1 MGAQLDPREAK
12 MATDVFAWFLNVST
26 SVLIVFVNKVL
37 MDPKMGY
44 KFVFATTLCAFHFLA
59 CGASVRIMEAVGIG
73 KRAVMPLKDCLLF
86 AVIASVSIAS
96 LNLSLLVN
104 SVGFYQISKLLI
116 IPFVCLVE
124 FAWFNRTFTGPMVG
138 SILVVVVGVAVVT
151 VTDVSMNGLGLVI
164 AAVSV
169 VTSGL
174 QQIMCGAIQRRLGL
188 TSNQLL
194 SNTAPVQGLMLLA
207 VGPFVDQLLTRHWIG
222 SYDFNVPALN
232 CLFWS
237 CAVAVLVNIS
247 QFMCLG
253 RFSAVTF
260 QVLGHTKTVLVLI
273 CGWLYLGDVITNRK
287 LAGMILAVFGMAL
300 YGYFNSLAPA
310 PKAPPQPVAGADKRN
325 SSAGGLSGGGA
336 AGAVGGGL
344 TEPLLGVPGAAGV
357 GSSSAGD
364 AVTVA
369 VHSRYHTGAAPGEG
383 R

>member
-1 MGAQLDPREAK
+1 

-59 CGASVRIMEAVGIG
+59 CGASVRIMEGVGFG

-124 FAWFNRTFTGPMVG
+124 FVWFNRAFTVPMVG

-164 AAVSV
+164 AAISV

-194 SNTAPVQGLMLLA
+194 SNTAPVQGVMLLA
-207 VGPFVDQLLTRHWIG
+207 VGPFVDQLLTDHWIG

-310 PKAPPQPVAGADKRN
+310 AKAPAQPVAGADKRN

-336 AGAVGGGL
+336 AGGGGSGL
-344 TEPLLGVPGAAGV
+344 TEPLLGVPAAGGG
-357 GSSSAGD
+357 GSSAAD
-364 AVTVA
+364 AVSVA
-369 VHSRYHTGAAPGEG
+369 VHSRYHTGSGPGEG